1 MNSRQRIKEEFTYY
15 LSNLVKSSRA
25 IDGEYKLNKT
35 SVNSYLSFLEVNKL
49 FDYDEN
55 KSKVIK
61 AKYNITS
68 MYDITS
74 EEEICDIAEELLKDK
89 DFIERDKKNK
99 VKIFDKNRI
108 HSVLAKY
115 DDLRHLIT
123 KEVLTYLSRVNIF
136 NDIVSDIYDIIKPRI
151 KYNPKDKYNMIDRIY
166 IDTYHKKP

>member
-61 AKYNITS
+61 SDKTK
-68 MYDITS
+68 
-74 EEEICDIAEELLKDK
+74 CDALIKRNVIFSCKTKCNKISTFLRKSLFYMVQKRLKNLL
-89 DFIERDKKNK
+89 F
-99 VKIFDKNRI
+99 
-108 HSVLAKY
+108 
-115 DDLRHLIT
+115 
-123 KEVLTYLSRVNIF
+123 
-136 NDIVSDIYDIIKPRI
+136 
-151 KYNPKDKYNMIDRIY
+151 
-166 IDTYHKKP
+166 